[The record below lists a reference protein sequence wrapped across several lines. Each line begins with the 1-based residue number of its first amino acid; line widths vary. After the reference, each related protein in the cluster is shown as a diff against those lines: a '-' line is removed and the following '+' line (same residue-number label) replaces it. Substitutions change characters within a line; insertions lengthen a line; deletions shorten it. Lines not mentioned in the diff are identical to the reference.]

1 MAIQAPAQIKRALQ
15 CLSGLGRDGL
25 RCSICPYRR
34 KSNCL
39 AAAAQDAAAYIGAL
53 EKAAQGR
60 MNDRGGRIRTVYLY
74 TITGGDGKTI
84 CADATRDEA
93 AAALGYASH
102 QGLTYAWK
110 RQQAGKQLPFCI
122 ERRKGMIGTI
132 KGTCP
137 RLPKWGYTVY
147 IAGEAVRRCV
157 SLNEM
162 AEYFALTPAGMRSAL
177 TQNGIAGRDR
187 IAYRNTIIERRR
199 LKERE

>member
-1 MAIQAPAQIKRALQ
+1 MRAPAQIKRALQ
-15 CLSGLGRDGL
+15 CLSGLGRDEL

-34 KSNCL
+34 ESNCL
-39 AAAAQDAAAYIGAL
+39 AAAAQDAAAYISAL

-60 MNDRGGRIRTVYLY
+60 MNSRGGRIRTVYLY
-74 TITGGDGKTI
+74 TITGCDGETI
-84 CADATRDEA
+84 CTDATRDEA
-93 AAALGYASH
+93 AAALGYATH

-122 ERRKGMIGTI
+122 ERKKGMIGAI

-137 RLPKWGYTVY
+137 RLPTWVYTVY

-162 AEYFALTPAGMRSAL
+162 AEYFDLTPAGMRSAL
-177 TQNGIAGRDR
+177 TQNGIACSDR
-187 IAYRNTIIERRR
+187 IAYRNAVIERKR
-199 LKERE
+199 LKEENKE